1 MLGEMLVKPSEWNW
15 KGRGMR
21 NDTPISEQFR
31 LKAMEWAELDSA
43 ARMLE
48 EGKTTYLAQQKA
60 LLGDIPDSHAEKQVK
75 ASQPWADYI
84 KTMVRAKTAANK
96 ARVDVDY
103 LKMRFQEWQSAEAN
117 ARSERKM

>member
-1 MLGEMLVKPSEWNW
+1 MSD
-15 KGRGMR
+15 RR
-21 NDTPISEQFR
+21 NDVELSERYR
-31 LKAMEWAELDSA
+31 LAALEWAELDSA

-75 ASQPWADYI
+75 AGEPWSNYI

-96 ARVDVDY
+96 ARVEVDY
-103 LKMRFQEWQSAEAN
+103 LKMKFQEWISADAN
-117 ARSERKM
+117 ARVERKM

>member
-1 MLGEMLVKPSEWNW
+1 MI
-15 KGRGMR
+15 R
-21 NDTPISEQFR
+21 NDVPISEQYR
-31 LKAMEWAELDSA
+31 LAALSWADLDSA

-75 ASQPWADYI
+75 AGAPWADYI
-84 KTMVRAKTAANK
+84 KSMVRAKTAANK
-96 ARVDVDY
+96 ARVEVDY
-103 LKMRFQEWQSAEAN
+103 LKMKFQEWISADAN

>member
-1 MLGEMLVKPSEWNW
+1 MSD
-15 KGRGMR
+15 RR

-31 LKAMEWAELDSA
+31 IAALEWADLDNA
-43 ARMLE
+43 ARMLD

-84 KTMVRAKTAANK
+84 KNMVRTKTLANK
-96 ARVDVDY
+96 ARVEVDY
-103 LKMRFQEWQSAEAN
+103 LKMKFQEWQSAEAN
-117 ARSERKM
+117 ARSERRL